1 MLKENQLYHYQQEVV
16 NNILKTKRIFV
27 TQEMGLGKT
36 IASITAFIRILN
48 KEVKKCLIIAPLN
61 VAKSTWVNELSKWEH
76 TKDLKYSLA
85 IGSEKQRLSAL
96 QKEADVYIINQ
107 ENVLWMFHKGF
118 KKYGFII
125 VDESTGFKSHS
136 SNRFKALRHFTSLYM
151 VLLTGTPYPNGFM
164 DLWSQIYLLDKGQ
177 RLGKYITHYRNQ
189 YFTYD
194 EHKRKYICL
203 YPNTILDKIKDI
215 TISMKAEDYLELPD
229 KISNVVKVD
238 IDNYDLYKTFE
249 KEYYLRINNDEITAV
264 NAAVLSSKLLQYCNG
279 AVYSEEFYDNP
290 RWGKTLVHDSKV
302 DYLDD
307 MAVVNHFTKKLNVA
321 SYGKN
326 NIEIKRITGNFS
338 NINNRYKIVH
348 NNKIDYLKEFIELY
362 SDENILVAYNFKSDE
377 ERIRLAIPTSITLNR
392 NNIVDVEK
400 RWNKGEIKLLL
411 CQSGTAKGLNLQYG
425 GRIIVWFGIT
435 YNLEHYLQ
443 FNARL
448 HRQGQTKPVLIYHIV
463 ANKCKDEQVMKI
475 LDNKNTTSEMIY
487 EVLKNRN

>member
-1 MLKENQLYHYQQEVV
+1 MLNESNLYHYQHEVV

-36 IASITAFIRILN
+36 IASITAFTRILN

-85 IGSEKQRLSAL
+85 IGSEKQRLDAL
-96 QKEADVYIINQ
+96 QSEADVYIINQ
-107 ENVLWMFHKGF
+107 ENVPWMFHKGF

-125 VDESTGFKSHS
+125 VDESTGFKSYS
-136 SNRFKALRHFTSLYM
+136 SNRFKALRHFESVYM
-151 VLLTGTPYPNGFM
+151 VLLTGTPMPNGYM
-164 DLWSQIYLLDKGQ
+164 DLWSQIYLLDKGE

-189 YFTYD
+189 YFSYNQNT
-194 EHKRKYICL
+194 HKYTCL
-203 YPNTILDKIKDI
+203 FPNTILDKIKDI

-238 IDNYDLYKTFE
+238 IDNYDLYKKFE

-279 AVYSEEFYDNP
+279 AVYSSDND
-290 RWGKTLVHDSKV
+290 G
-302 DYLDD
+302 
-307 MAVVNHFTKKLNVA
+307 
-321 SYGKN
+321 SYT
-326 NIEIKRITGNFS
+326 II
-338 NINNRYKIVH
+338 H

-362 SDENILVAYNFKSDE
+362 PDENILVAYGFKSDE
-377 ERIRLAIPTSITLNR
+377 ERIKLAIPNSVTLTR

-400 RWNKGEIKLLL
+400 GWNKGEIKLLL

-463 ANKCKDEQVMKI
+463 ANNCKDEQVIKV
-475 LDNKNTTSEMIY
+475 LEDKNTTSEMIY
-487 EVLKNRN
+487 QVLKKSE

>member
-1 MLKENQLYHYQQEVV
+1 MLNESNLYHYQQEVV
-16 NNILKTKRIFV
+16 TRILEIKRIFV

-36 IASITAFIRILN
+36 IASITAFTKILN

-61 VAKSTWVNELSKWEH
+61 VAKSTWVNELSKWEY

-85 IGSEKQRLSAL
+85 IGSEKQRLDAL
-96 QKEADVYIINQ
+96 QSEADVYIINQ
-107 ENVLWMFHKGF
+107 ENVPWMFHKGF

-125 VDESTGFKSHS
+125 VDESTGFKSYS
-136 SNRFKALRHFTSLYM
+136 SNRFKALRHFESVYM
-151 VLLTGTPYPNGFM
+151 VLLTGTPMPNGYM
-164 DLWSQIYLLDKGQ
+164 DLWSQIYLLDKGE

-189 YFTYD
+189 YFSYNQNT
-194 EHKRKYICL
+194 HKYTCL
-203 YPNTILDKIKDI
+203 FPNTILDKIKDI

-238 IDNYDLYKTFE
+238 IDNYDLYKKFE

-279 AVYSEEFYDNP
+279 AVYSSDND
-290 RWGKTLVHDSKV
+290 G
-302 DYLDD
+302 
-307 MAVVNHFTKKLNVA
+307 
-321 SYGKN
+321 SYT
-326 NIEIKRITGNFS
+326 II
-338 NINNRYKIVH
+338 H

-362 SDENILVAYNFKSDE
+362 PDENILVAYGFKSDE
-377 ERIRLAIPTSITLNR
+377 ERIKLAIPNSVTLTR

-400 RWNKGEIKLLL
+400 GWNKGEIKLLL

-463 ANKCKDEQVMKI
+463 ANNCKDEQVIKV
-475 LDNKNTTSEMIY
+475 LEDKNTTSEMIY
-487 EVLKNRN
+487 QVLKKSE

>member
-1 MLKENQLYHYQQEVV
+1 MLNESNLYHYQHDVI
-16 NNILKTKRIFV
+16 NKILETKRIFI

-36 IASITAFIRILN
+36 IASITAFSRILN

-85 IGSEKQRLSAL
+85 IGGEKQRLKAL
-96 QKEADVYIINQ
+96 KSDADVYIINQ
-107 ENVLWMFHKGF
+107 ENIPWMFHKGF

-136 SNRFKALRHFTSLYM
+136 SNRFKALKHFTSIYM

-189 YFTYD
+189 YFIYNQNT
-194 EHKRKYICL
+194 HKYTCIF
-203 YPNTILDKIKDI
+203 PNTILDKIKDI

-238 IDNYDLYKTFE
+238 IDNYGIYKKFE
-249 KEYYLRINNDEITAV
+249 KEYYLQINNDEITAV

-279 AVYSEEFYDNP
+279 AVYSSDND
-290 RWGKTLVHDSKV
+290 G
-302 DYLDD
+302 
-307 MAVVNHFTKKLNVA
+307 
-321 SYGKN
+321 SYT
-326 NIEIKRITGNFS
+326 NI
-338 NINNRYKIVH
+338 H

-362 SDENILVAYNFKSDE
+362 PDENILLAYNFKSDE
-377 ERIRLAIPTSITLNR
+377 ERIRLAIQNSVTLTR

-400 RWNKGEIKLLL
+400 RWNNGEIKLLL

-487 EVLKNRN
+487 EVLKNPN

>member
-16 NNILKTKRIFV
+16 NSILKTKRIFV

-36 IASITAFIRILN
+36 ITSITAFTKVLN

-76 TKDLKYSLA
+76 TKNLKYSLA
-85 IGSEKQRLSAL
+85 IGNEKQRLDAL

-107 ENVLWMFHKGF
+107 ENVPWMFHNGF

-189 YFTYD
+189 YFSYD
-194 EHKRKYICL
+194 EHKRKYTCL
-203 YPNTILDKIKDI
+203 FPNTILDKIKDI

-229 KISNVVKVD
+229 KIFNVVKVD
-238 IDNYDLYKTFE
+238 IDNYGLYKKFE

-279 AVYSEEFYDNP
+279 AVYSSENDGLY
-290 RWGKTLVHDSKV
+290 T
-302 DYLDD
+302 
-307 MAVVNHFTKKLNVA
+307 
-321 SYGKN
+321 
-326 NIEIKRITGNFS
+326 II
-338 NINNRYKIVH
+338 H
-348 NNKIDYLKEFIELY
+348 NNKIEYLKEFIELY
-362 SDENILVAYNFKSDE
+362 QDENILVAYNFKSDE
-377 ERIRLAIPTSITLNR
+377 ERIRLAIPSSITLNR

-448 HRQGQTKPVLIYHIV
+448 HRQGQTKPVLVYHIV

-487 EVLKNRN
+487 EVLKNPN

>member
-1 MLKENQLYHYQQEVV
+1 MLKETQLYHYQQEVV
-16 NNILKTKRIFV
+16 NRILEIKRIFV

-36 IASITAFIRILN
+36 IASITAFTRILN

-76 TKDLKYSLA
+76 TKGLKYSLA
-85 IGSEKQRLSAL
+85 IGSEKQRLDAL

-107 ENVLWMFHKGF
+107 ENVPWMFHKGF

-125 VDESTGFKSHS
+125 VDESTGFKSHN
-136 SNRFKALRHFTSLYM
+136 SNRFKALRHFISLYM

-164 DLWSQIYLLDKGQ
+164 DLWSQIYLLDKGE

-194 EHKRKYICL
+194 EYKRKYICL

-238 IDNYDLYKTFE
+238 IDNYGLYKKFE
-249 KEYYLRINNDEITAV
+249 KEYYLQINNDEITAV

-279 AVYSEEFYDNP
+279 AVYSSEND
-290 RWGKTLVHDSKV
+290 G
-302 DYLDD
+302 
-307 MAVVNHFTKKLNVA
+307 
-321 SYGKN
+321 SYT
-326 NIEIKRITGNFS
+326 II
-338 NINNRYKIVH
+338 H

-362 SDENILVAYNFKSDE
+362 TDENILVAYNFKSDE
-377 ERIRLAIPTSITLNR
+377 ERIRLAIPSSITLNR
-392 NNIVDVEK
+392 NNIVDTER

-448 HRQGQTKPVLIYHIV
+448 HRQGQTKPVLVYHIV

-487 EVLKNRN
+487 EVLKNPN

>member
-1 MLKENQLYHYQQEVV
+1 MLKETQLYHYQQEVV
-16 NNILKTKRIFV
+16 NRILETKRIFV

-36 IASITAFIRILN
+36 IASITAFTKVLN

-85 IGSEKQRLSAL
+85 IGSEKQRLFAL
-96 QKEADVYIINQ
+96 QSEADVYIINQ
-107 ENVLWMFHKGF
+107 ENVPWMFHKGF

-136 SNRFKALRHFTSLYM
+136 SNRFKALRHFASLYM

-164 DLWSQIYLLDKGQ
+164 DLWSQIYLLDKGV

-229 KISNVVKVD
+229 KISNEIKVD
-238 IDNYDLYKTFE
+238 IDNYGLYKKFE

-279 AVYSEEFYDNP
+279 AVYSSEND
-290 RWGKTLVHDSKV
+290 G
-302 DYLDD
+302 
-307 MAVVNHFTKKLNVA
+307 
-321 SYGKN
+321 SYT
-326 NIEIKRITGNFS
+326 II
-338 NINNRYKIVH
+338 H

-392 NNIVDVEK
+392 NNIVDTER
-400 RWNKGEIKLLL
+400 RWNKGDIKLLL

-475 LDNKNTTSEMIY
+475 LDNKNINSEMIY
-487 EVLKNRN
+487 EVLKNPN

>member
-16 NNILKTKRIFV
+16 NRILEIKRPFV
-27 TQEMGLGKT
+27 NLDMGLGKT
-36 IASITAFIRILN
+36 ISAITAFTKILH
-48 KEVKKCLIIAPLN
+48 KKVKKGLIIAPLS
-61 VAKSTWVNELSKWEH
+61 VAKSTWINEFKEWEH

-85 IGSEKQRLSAL
+85 IGSEKQRLAAL
-96 QKEADVYIINQ
+96 QSEADVYIINQ
-107 ENVLWMFHKGF
+107 ENVPWMFHKGF

-136 SNRFKALRHFTSLYM
+136 SNRFKALRHFTSIYM
-151 VLLTGTPYPNGFM
+151 ILLTGTPYPNGFM
-164 DLWSQIYLLDKGQ
+164 DLWSQIYLLDKGE

-238 IDNYDLYKTFE
+238 IDNYDLYKKFE

-279 AVYSEEFYDNP
+279 AVYSSDND
-290 RWGKTLVHDSKV
+290 G
-302 DYLDD
+302 
-307 MAVVNHFTKKLNVA
+307 
-321 SYGKN
+321 SYT
-326 NIEIKRITGNFS
+326 II
-338 NINNRYKIVH
+338 H

-362 SDENILVAYNFKSDE
+362 PDENILVAYGFKSDE
-377 ERIRLAIPTSITLNR
+377 ERIKLAIPNSVTLTR

-400 RWNKGEIKLLL
+400 GWNKGEIKLLL

-463 ANKCKDEQVMKI
+463 ANNCKDEQVIKV
-475 LDNKNTTSEMIY
+475 LENKNATSEMIY
-487 EVLKNRN
+487 EVLKKKI

>member
-1 MLKENQLYHYQQEVV
+1 MLKENQLYYYQQEVV
-16 NNILKTKRIFV
+16 NKILEIKRIFV

-36 IASITAFIRILN
+36 IASITAFTRILN

-85 IGSEKQRLSAL
+85 IGNEKQRLDAL

-107 ENVLWMFHKGF
+107 ENVPWMFTKGF
-118 KKYGFII
+118 SRYGFII

-136 SNRFKALRHFTSLYM
+136 SNRFKALRHFESVYM
-151 VLLTGTPYPNGFM
+151 VLLTGTPMPNGYM
-164 DLWSQIYLLDKGQ
+164 DLWSQIYLLDKGE

-189 YFTYD
+189 YFSYNQNT
-194 EHKRKYICL
+194 HKYTCL
-203 YPNTILDKIKDI
+203 FPNTILDKIKDI

-238 IDNYDLYKTFE
+238 IDNYDLYKKFE

-279 AVYSEEFYDNP
+279 AVYSSDND
-290 RWGKTLVHDSKV
+290 G
-302 DYLDD
+302 
-307 MAVVNHFTKKLNVA
+307 
-321 SYGKN
+321 SYT
-326 NIEIKRITGNFS
+326 II
-338 NINNRYKIVH
+338 H

-362 SDENILVAYNFKSDE
+362 PDENILVAYGFKSDE
-377 ERIRLAIPTSITLNR
+377 ERIKLAIPNSVTLTR

-400 RWNKGEIKLLL
+400 GWNKGEIKLLL

-463 ANKCKDEQVMKI
+463 ANNCKDEQVIKV
-475 LDNKNTTSEMIY
+475 LENKNATSEMIY
-487 EVLKNRN
+487 EVLKNSN

>member
-1 MLKENQLYHYQQEVV
+1 MLKETQLYHYQQEVV
-16 NNILKTKRIFV
+16 NRILEIKRIFV

-36 IASITAFIRILN
+36 IASITAFTRILN

-85 IGSEKQRLSAL
+85 IGSEKQRLEAL
-96 QKEADVYIINQ
+96 QYEADVYIINQ
-107 ENVLWMFHKGF
+107 ENVPWMFHKGF

-136 SNRFKALRHFTSLYM
+136 SNRFKALKHFTSLYM

-164 DLWSQIYLLDKGQ
+164 DLWSQIYLLDNGV

-249 KEYYLRINNDEITAV
+249 KEYYLQINNDEITAV

-279 AVYSEEFYDNP
+279 AVYSSEND
-290 RWGKTLVHDSKV
+290 G
-302 DYLDD
+302 
-307 MAVVNHFTKKLNVA
+307 
-321 SYGKN
+321 SYT
-326 NIEIKRITGNFS
+326 II
-338 NINNRYKIVH
+338 H

-362 SDENILVAYNFKSDE
+362 TDENILVAYNFKSDE
-377 ERIRLAIPTSITLNR
+377 ERIRLAIPSSITLNR
-392 NNIVDVEK
+392 NNIVDTER

-487 EVLKNRN
+487 EVLKNPN

>member
-16 NNILKTKRIFV
+16 NRILETKRIFV

-36 IASITAFIRILN
+36 IASITAFTRILN

-76 TKDLKYSLA
+76 TKNLKYSLA
-85 IGSEKQRLSAL
+85 IGNEKQRLDAL

-107 ENVLWMFHKGF
+107 ENVPWMFHNGF

-189 YFTYD
+189 YFSYD
-194 EHKRKYICL
+194 EHKRKYTCL
-203 YPNTILDKIKDI
+203 FPNTILDKIKDI

-229 KISNVVKVD
+229 KIFNVVKVD
-238 IDNYDLYKTFE
+238 IDNYGLYKKFE

-279 AVYSEEFYDNP
+279 AVYSSENDGLY
-290 RWGKTLVHDSKV
+290 T
-302 DYLDD
+302 
-307 MAVVNHFTKKLNVA
+307 
-321 SYGKN
+321 
-326 NIEIKRITGNFS
+326 II
-338 NINNRYKIVH
+338 H
-348 NNKIDYLKEFIELY
+348 NNKIEYLKEFIELY
-362 SDENILVAYNFKSDE
+362 QDENILVAYNFKSDE
-377 ERIRLAIPTSITLNR
+377 ERIRLAIPSSITLNR

-448 HRQGQTKPVLIYHIV
+448 HRQGQTKPVLVYHIV

-487 EVLKNRN
+487 EVLKNPN

>member
-1 MLKENQLYHYQQEVV
+1 MLNESNLYHYQQEVV
-16 NNILKTKRIFV
+16 INILKTKRIFV

-36 IASITAFIRILN
+36 IASITAFTKVLN

-61 VAKSTWVNELSKWEH
+61 VAKTTWVNELDKWEH
-76 TKDLKYSLA
+76 TKRLRYSVA
-85 IGSEKQRLSAL
+85 VGSEKQRLEAL

-107 ENVLWMFHKGF
+107 ENIPWMFHKGF

-151 VLLTGTPYPNGFM
+151 VLLTGTPMPNGYM
-164 DLWSQIYLLDKGQ
+164 DLWSQIYLLDKGE

-189 YFTYD
+189 YFSYNQNT
-194 EHKRKYICL
+194 HKYTCL
-203 YPNTILDKIKDI
+203 FPNTILDKIKDI

-238 IDNYDLYKTFE
+238 IDNYDLYKKFE

-279 AVYSEEFYDNP
+279 AVYSSDND
-290 RWGKTLVHDSKV
+290 G
-302 DYLDD
+302 
-307 MAVVNHFTKKLNVA
+307 
-321 SYGKN
+321 SYT
-326 NIEIKRITGNFS
+326 II
-338 NINNRYKIVH
+338 H

-362 SDENILVAYNFKSDE
+362 PDENILVAYGFKSDE
-377 ERIRLAIPTSITLNR
+377 ERIKLAIPNSLTLTR

-400 RWNKGEIKLLL
+400 GWNKGEIKLLL

-463 ANKCKDEQVMKI
+463 ANKCKDEQVIKV
-475 LDNKNTTSEMIY
+475 LENKNATSEMIY
-487 EVLKNRN
+487 EVLKKSE